1 MSYLEQKK
9 ALMLKINEIASM
21 QRSAVQE
28 ADMQKLQQLIDER
41 QRCMDA
47 IDAISDD
54 SFDHEL
60 ADIIE
65 QIQDIDK
72 DTHSM
77 LEHMMHDV
85 DDKLG
90 SIKNTR
96 IGLIKYNAGVSQ
108 IPPAFVDKKM

>member
-1 MSYLEQKK
+1 
-9 ALMLKINEIASM
+9 MLKIKDIASM
-21 QRSAVQE
+21 QRLAVQE
-28 ADMQKLQQLIDER
+28 ADIPKLRQLIDER

-47 IDAISDD
+47 IDALSDN
-54 SFDHEL
+54 SFDTEL
-60 ADIIE
+60 ADTIE
-65 QIQDIDK
+65 QVQDIDK
-72 DTHSM
+72 ETHSI

-96 IGLIKYNAGVSQ
+96 TGLIRYNAGVSQ